1 MTDKSRIIK
10 QSSFMT
16 EIRTTGTPI
25 EDSSEPVIPVEME
38 TPRPYQAEIFRKA
51 KESNVIAVLDTGTG
65 KTLISLLLLK
75 HMASLEPSP
84 SKKVSAF
91 LVPTIPL
98 VSQQATYI
106 TTHSNLKVGQYRGGN
121 NNLSWTSEEWQAEM
135 LDTDVFV
142 MTPYIL
148 LNAMDHGSISMKN
161 VNLIVFDECHH
172 ARSSHPYNLLM
183 KTHYSMCLEQD
194 RPKIFGMTASPC
206 ISKESARSSILHIE
220 NNLKCKAVTSSSYE
234 QLLEYVSRPSERI
247 VYYTPGDFF
256 SPPKLYLTIIQKYPK
271 LMAFLER
278 EIGDAMSFCDVLGPW
293 AADRALE
300 YSILDLEKFMKKCLK
315 KLTLKPIESLESDLV
330 VHQVLPTAKNFEE
343 FIETM
348 TPPNEPIDTTS
359 QEQDMNF
366 SVPLPSISQEEKSPN
381 SNKVVVDDQ
390 SNMLK
395 RNHDQIDDVDFED
408 IGMVFKQETRMFNEL
423 ESLSQDELN
432 QYLDFC
438 DELQRSPEW
447 GGKSNILMS
456 SDIGSKVN
464 ALVNILMEYENEEDF
479 FCGIV
484 FCQQRVMA
492 RVLQRLIAFHPK
504 LDFIKSACLLGHGT
518 RSKGTM
524 YKQSSTMS
532 VINQRAIV
540 NNFRTGKLNLLIAT
554 NVAEEGLDIKPCNC
568 VIRFDMME
576 MNLINYIQSR
586 GRARHKSSQFIVLAQ
601 QGDDQPENLLKYLK
615 FTENKM
621 RDTLYNDDLD
631 DKRADFKENDIKPA
645 EIYRIKKTEAMA
657 TLYNAMSLLYQYCS
671 VLPRSAYYTPIP
683 EFLLAK
689 GPSGYA
695 CQLHMPR
702 NIRADCSKLRG
713 PICSSAAN
721 AKREVAFRMIKLLHS
736 CGELDD
742 DLKPAHL
749 FTKDPIT
756 GEIKRK
762 IGIQNLSK
770 NRKVRSHT
778 TGIPSAFEGSWEV
791 DTTVYLNIVHLCT
804 NDDAADDTPDDATG
818 GRFLAVG
825 FLSFSKPSQR
835 AVSVFPF
842 KIGGIPHTVKVFTL
856 KKKLKLEEDLIA
868 KFKNY
873 HFEFFSSILRSTM
886 SVDYPWS
893 TLCVPLIV
901 DEADSVSFSRTT
913 DPLEIIDFVALDFC
927 SSVDRSDV
935 SFIADETLSWNEVRD
950 YVLYDEYRYGRN
962 FVMLEI
968 KRDQTPLTDISMD
981 NAKFKNVNDIYK
993 YRFNYPH
1000 ELNPDQ
1006 VLVYAEPL
1014 GYPYHYKKSHVN
1026 FQKVMLVPQVVTM
1039 CPIKRPHVLE
1049 ARIFPILLRTIT
1061 HRLLVS
1067 DILKNVPFTHTN
1079 IKLPTTMDLL
1089 QKAFT
1094 APSANL
1100 DFNYERLEFLGDS
1113 FLKVYLTTHLFVS
1126 HPFRHEGYLSQC
1138 RIELE
1143 NNNHLRKS
1151 ANNLNLEAYILGDPF
1166 SRQHYIPPMIGNEK
1180 GQMLSDKTVAD
1191 VVEASIG
1198 ACILNAQEN
1207 GGCEAVKFFLGDQ
1220 FQTDLNDYSKLWKAS
1235 ETAGPNSVEP
1245 SLMKGCV
1252 SIQQQIGYS
1261 FKNIN
1266 ILVEALTHASAIMG
1280 GNSYE
1285 RLEYLGDS
1293 VLGYVV
1299 TKFLYKLKPSLQ
1311 PGPLSDLRSELVN
1324 NQFLGAITIS
1334 LGFHN
1339 YLSHMNEE
1347 LGMAI
1352 STWATDFQILFA
1364 STELAI
1370 GDVEKSTV
1378 TETEKLLF
1386 WNYMAA
1392 CPKTIGDIYESIL
1405 GAVYLDSDFKMEF
1418 VEKVMEKTL
1427 FEPWWHRFSILIN
1440 DKEGIQSKHP
1450 MRELSDLINTL
1461 KCNALVMEV
1470 ETLRNGLNQ
1479 TRLKLHDLLIGV
1491 ESHENKKDAKK
1502 MAAFK
1507 AVSYINS
1514 DLEKIKILCD
1524 CSKKETENDTNNNVN
1539 VSEKKQ
1545 RKEYLVKQFPQV
1557 NDSTATSPN
1566 SGQVS
1571 DNDNDMELDKT
1582 VHSPNVTDIG
1592 SKQQSTVIIASSDH
1606 EDDGNSC
1613 NGNTDSIF
1621 QNAAESIEQT
1631 KDSEY
1636 GNHTVYRNGDNDQ
1649 IVETEIRPIVDQ
1661 LTSESMSTVS
1671 DFDDTLSVK
1680 SDPPM
1685 EVEGI

>member
-1 MTDKSRIIK
+1 
-10 QSSFMT
+10 MT

-121 NNLSWTSEEWQAEM
+121 NNLS
-135 LDTDVFV
+135 
-142 MTPYIL
+142 
-148 LNAMDHGSISMKN
+148 
-161 VNLIVFDECHH
+161 
-172 ARSSHPYNLLM
+172 
-183 KTHYSMCLEQD
+183 
-194 RPKIFGMTASPC
+194 
-206 ISKESARSSILHIE
+206 
-220 NNLKCKAVTSSSYE
+220 AVTSSSYE

-532 VINQRAIV
+532 V
-540 NNFRTGKLNLLIAT
+540 
-554 NVAEEGLDIKPCNC
+554 AEEGLDIKPCNC

-804 NDDAADDTPDDATG
+804 NDDVADDTPDDATG

-1049 ARIFPILLRTIT
+1049 ARIIPILLRTIT

-1285 RLEYLGDS
+1285 RLEY
-1293 VLGYVV
+1293 
-1299 TKFLYKLKPSLQ
+1299 
-1311 PGPLSDLRSELVN
+1311 
-1324 NQFLGAITIS
+1324 LGAITIS

-1582 VHSPNVTDIG
+1582 VHSPNVTDTG
-1592 SKQQSTVIIASSDH
+1592 SKQQSTVVIASSDH

-1613 NGNTDSIF
+1613 NGITDSIF
-1621 QNAAESIEQT
+1621 QNTAESIDQT

-1671 DFDDTLSVK
+1671 DVDDTLSVK

-1685 EVEGI
+1685 EIEGI